1 MKLPEKLYVGENCPR
16 EGWQKYKMFIPTGT
30 KIRIIK
36 SMVDYG
42 AGDIELGIYS
52 DSPKLNWQ
60 FTDLDEVAAEM
71 LDYVKGRDVALSA
84 QVDDYETASRAKD
97 AGLEYI
103 HFFISASEKFGDVIA
118 GKTCMDSVHELER
131 TMALGLKVS
140 IGFGAALGCPFGGEV
155 TDEHVLELIRIVDGL
170 GVNAVSL
177 ADSGGLCAPAHL
189 RDLLDKVAEVYDINK
204 VGVHLHQTRGMGLA
218 NAFAALES
226 GVSHIDG
233 ALGAMGGCPFIPGA
247 KGNIAT
253 EDLLNMA
260 LAMGMKCDLDLDRVI
275 DASLML
281 SELIDA
287 PIISSMASIRHNQ
300 RAASAS

>member
-1 MKLPEKLYVGENCPR
+1 MKLPEKLYIGENCPR
-16 EGWQKYKMFIPTGT
+16 EGWQKYKMFIPTET

-36 SMVDYG
+36 AMVDYG
-42 AGDIELGIYS
+42 ARDIELGIYS
-52 DSPKLNWQ
+52 ASPKLNWQ
-60 FTDLDEVAAEM
+60 FTDLDAVAAA
-71 LDYVKGRDVALSA
+71 LFDYTGGMDAALSA
-84 QVDDYETASRAKD
+84 QVDDYDTCAQARD
-97 AGLEYI
+97 AGFRYV
-103 HFFISASEKFGDVIA
+103 HFFVSASEKFGDVIA
-118 GKTCMDSVHELER
+118 GKTYMDSVRELER
-131 TMALGLKVS
+131 AMALGLNVS
-140 IGFGAALGCPFGGEV
+140 VGFGAALGCPFGGEV

-170 GVNAVSL
+170 GVRSVSL
-177 ADSGGLCAPAHL
+177 ADSGGLCAPRHL
-189 RDLLDKVAEVYDINK
+189 RELLDKVAEAYDINK

-260 LAMGMKCDLDLDRVI
+260 LAMGMDCDLDLDRVI

-287 PIISSMASIRHNQ
+287 PIVSSMASIRHNQ
-300 RAASAS
+300 RAAGQG